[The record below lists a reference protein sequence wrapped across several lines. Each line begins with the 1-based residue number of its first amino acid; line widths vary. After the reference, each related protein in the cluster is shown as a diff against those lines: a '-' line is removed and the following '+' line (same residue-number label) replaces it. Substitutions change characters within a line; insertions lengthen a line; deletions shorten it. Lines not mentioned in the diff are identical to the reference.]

1 MCVCML
7 VCSCVFR
14 VYDFVCWCVC
24 VSVCVCVC
32 VCVWG
37 VCVFSRNINSAS
49 STTIRRISIA
59 FMVNKVCHALNSL
72 AVVVFD
78 LRLVNER
85 LLFQAHS
92 YILRH
97 QICFCFTC
105 ALLQFGCQLAL
116 ALRMV
121 VSDSCR
127 RVAVGRMH
135 YLCL

>member
-1 MCVCML
+1 MRVCLETKSMCVIVR
-7 VCSCVFR
+7 VCLCE
-14 VYDFVCWCVC
+14 FVCWCVC
-24 VSVCVCVC
+24 VSL
-32 VCVWG
+32 CVWG

-127 RVAVGRMH
+127 RGAVGRMH

>member
-1 MCVCML
+1 ML
-7 VCSCVFR
+7 VR
-14 VYDFVCWCVC
+14 VRK
-24 VSVCVCVC
+24 S

-37 VCVFSRNINSAS
+37 VGCVCVFSRNMKSAS
-49 STTIRRISIA
+49 STTMIRRISIA
-59 FMVNKVCHALNSL
+59 FMVNKVCHSLNSL
-72 AVVVFD
+72 AVIVFD
-78 LRLVNER
+78 LRVVNER